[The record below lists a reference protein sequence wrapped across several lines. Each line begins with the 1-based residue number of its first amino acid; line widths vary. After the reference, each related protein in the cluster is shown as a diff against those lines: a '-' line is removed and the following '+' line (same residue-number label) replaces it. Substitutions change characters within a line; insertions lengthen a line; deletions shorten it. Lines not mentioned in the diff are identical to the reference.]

1 MQVLDLPGFGKPPAP
16 QFSGF
21 LDASA
26 AEDGTK
32 LHYWFAMA
40 DDATK
45 ANELPVVL
53 WLSLESIH
61 VHVITYYSL

>member
-61 VHVITYYSL
+61 VHVITCCR